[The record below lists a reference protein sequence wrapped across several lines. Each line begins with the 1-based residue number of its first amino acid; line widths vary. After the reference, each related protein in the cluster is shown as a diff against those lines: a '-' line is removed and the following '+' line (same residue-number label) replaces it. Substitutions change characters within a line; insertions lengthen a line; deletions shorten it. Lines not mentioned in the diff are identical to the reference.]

1 VHYSTDFKHREFTP
15 QHDGPIPGQSLYYS
29 DHVMLPK
36 NNERE
41 ISMETNNAFTS
52 LATAFVTAAAIGLAG
67 CYTPAGNTP
76 EPLKPKETKL
86 WSDAQVDEIA
96 EISYVKIDA
105 SERIAAAGAPEECNT
120 IGFLRIRSKNG
131 PVRAEQA
138 DAALLMVPG
147 VLEGAAAFE
156 YIGRQMVYLA
166 EKEHGKHIEVW
177 GLDRRSNCLEDLTGI
192 ELAKKSRTVEQ
203 GIDVIANYY
212 YFDQPIDGKKFQG
225 FKSSAELPFLAEF
238 GMRQTAI
245 DMYDVIHYMMPTAG
259 VSKQKVFV
267 GGHSLGGIHTS
278 VFLSWDFDGN
288 PQTLDDAGYNL
299 VAGAFG
305 FETVVRPLNES
316 ATLDKNLIPSAIS
329 KRLNISSL
337 DSRAMFN
344 PILDALEAGVIPRM
358 VDFPGLFTPEVI
370 ALPEFLAIAAALA
383 PDAESTLMRAVPLS
397 PSVLGITGLLHSSTP
412 PLLAD
417 FRYTNKALL
426 GIFFD
431 DHFQPLGFLQAGL
444 GFLNGGPV
452 KVKNEIAAM
461 TYFIAGDAGPDLSHL
476 HEGPLYGWAA
486 RDQIGDL
493 SDTDFLDVTG
503 SFKFTD
509 LENEPVD
516 MDDFIRALS
525 TTPTNLTEWYFPTR
539 ILLDAAV
546 VGKRF
551 APSYGLNTYH
561 PDGVTHVDSL
571 VMNGSQGLNPFGRDL
586 PPVPRQTL
594 IKAPGYTHLDPMFEA
609 INSPSQ
615 TSYVMR
621 PLLDFV
627 LDRI

>member
-1 VHYSTDFKHREFTP
+1 
-15 QHDGPIPGQSLYYS
+15 
-29 DHVMLPK
+29 M
-36 NNERE
+36 E
-41 ISMETNNAFTS
+41 IKSASISIVF
-52 LATAFVTAAAIGLAG
+52 TAFITVAAIGLGG
-67 CYTPAGNTP
+67 CYKPAGNTP

-86 WSDAQVDEIA
+86 WINTQVDEIA

-105 SERIAAAGAPEECNT
+105 SERAAGAPEECNK

-131 PVRAEQA
+131 PAQAEQA

-156 YIGRQMVYLA
+156 FIGRQMVYLA

-177 GLDRRSNCLEDLTGI
+177 GLDRRSNCLEDLAGI
-192 ELAKKSRTVEQ
+192 ELAKKAQTIKQ
-203 GIDVIANYY
+203 GVDAIANYY
-212 YFDQPIDGKKFQG
+212 YFKQPIKGKYFQG

-238 GMRQTAI
+238 GMRQTAL
-245 DMYDVIHYMMPTAG
+245 DMYDVIHHMMPTPG
-259 VSKQKVFV
+259 VSKQKLFV
-267 GGHSLGGIHTS
+267 GGHSLGGIETS
-278 VFLSWDFDGN
+278 VFLSWDFDGD

-305 FETVVRPLNES
+305 LETVVRPLNEQ
-316 ATLDKNLIPSAIS
+316 ATLDDDIVPASIS
-329 KRLNISSL
+329 KRLNVGAIKSNAAFDAVL
-337 DSRAMFN
+337 DGLSN
-344 PILDALEAGVIPRM
+344 GSIPRS
-358 VDFPGLFTPEVI
+358 VDFPGLFTAEVI

-383 PDAESTLMRAVPLS
+383 PDDESTLIRAVPLS
-397 PSVLGITGLLHSSTP
+397 PAILGITALLQSATP

-444 GFLNGGPV
+444 GFLSGGPV
-452 KVKNEIAAM
+452 KIKNRTASM
-461 TYFIAGDAGPDLSHL
+461 TYFTAGDAGPDLAHL
-476 HEGPLYGWAA
+476 REGPLYGWAA

-493 SDTDFLDVTG
+493 SDPDFMDVTG

-516 MDDFIRALS
+516 IDDFIRALS

-539 ILLDAAV
+539 ILIDSAI
-546 VGKRF
+546 VGKSF
-551 APSYGLNTYH
+551 APAYGLNTYH
-561 PDGVTHVDSL
+561 PEGVLHLDSL
-571 VMNGSQGLNPFGRDL
+571 VVNGSQGLNPFGEL
-586 PPVPRQTL
+586 SAVPRQTL

-609 INSPSQ
+609 VNSPSQ
-615 TSYVMR
+615 TSYVIR
-621 PLLDFV
+621 PLLNFV
-627 LDRI
+627 LDHLQQ

>member
-1 VHYSTDFKHREFTP
+1 MQTKSA
-15 QHDGPIPGQSLYYS
+15 S
-29 DHVMLPK
+29 
-36 NNERE
+36 
-41 ISMETNNAFTS
+41 ISVAMTAAFI
-52 LATAFVTAAAIGLAG
+52 TAAAIGLGG

-86 WSDAQVDEIA
+86 WTDAQVDEIA
-96 EISYVKIDA
+96 EITYVKIDA
-105 SERIAAAGAPEECNT
+105 SERVSAADVPEECNK

-131 PVRAEQA
+131 PAQAEQA

-192 ELAKKSRTVEQ
+192 ELAKKAPSIEQ
-203 GIDVIANYY
+203 GVDAIANYY
-212 YFDQPIDGKKFQG
+212 YFNQPIEGKNFQG
-225 FKSSAELPFLAEF
+225 FKSSAQLPFLAEF
-238 GMRQTAI
+238 GMRQTAL
-245 DMYDVIHYMMPTAG
+245 DTYDVIQHMMPTPG
-259 VSKQKVFV
+259 VSKHKVFV

-288 PQTLDDAGYNL
+288 PQTLEDAGYNL

-305 FETVVRPLNES
+305 FETIVRPLNAQ
-316 ATLDKNLIPSAIS
+316 ATLDDEIIPASISA
-329 KRLNISSL
+329 RLKVGAIESNAAF
-337 DSRAMFN
+337 DAV
-344 PILDALEAGVIPRM
+344 LDALNKGSIPRM

-383 PDAESTLMRAVPLS
+383 PDAESTLMSAVPLS
-397 PSVLGITGLLHSSTP
+397 PAILGITGLLQSATP

-431 DHFQPLGFLQAGL
+431 DHFQPLGFLQTGL
-444 GFLNGGPV
+444 GFLSGGPV
-452 KVKNEIAAM
+452 KIKNETAAM
-461 TYFIAGDAGPDLSHL
+461 TYFIAGDAGPDLAHL

-493 SDTDFLDVTG
+493 SDPNFMDVAG

-516 MDDFIRALS
+516 FDDFIRALS

-539 ILLDAAV
+539 ILIDSMI
-546 VGKRF
+546 VGKSF
-551 APSYGLNTYH
+551 APAYGLNTYH
-561 PDGVTHVDSL
+561 PAGVLHLDSF
-571 VMNGSQGLNPFGRDL
+571 VVNGSQGLNPFGEL
-586 PPVPRQTL
+586 SGVPGQTL

-609 INSPSQ
+609 VNSPSQ
-615 TSYVMR
+615 TSYVIR

-627 LDRI
+627 LDHLQP

>member
-1 VHYSTDFKHREFTP
+1 
-15 QHDGPIPGQSLYYS
+15 
-29 DHVMLPK
+29 
-36 NNERE
+36 
-41 ISMETNNAFTS
+41 MEKANAYAS
-52 LATAFVTAAAIGLAG
+52 RIAATALIVVTSFGLGG
-67 CYTPAGNTP
+67 CYAPSGYTP
-76 EPLKPKETKL
+76 EPPKPKETKL
-86 WSDAQVDEIA
+86 WSDVQVDAIA
-96 EISYVKIDA
+96 EVSYVKIDA
-105 SERIAAAGAPEECNT
+105 SERVVAAGAPEDCNK
-120 IGFLRIRSKNG
+120 IGFLRIRSKNA
-131 PVRAEQA
+131 PAQAEQA

-166 EKEHGKHIEVW
+166 ETEHGKHIEVW

-192 ELAKKSRTVEQ
+192 AQAKNTTTVEQ
-203 GIDVIANYY
+203 GIDAIAGYY
-212 YFDQPIDGKKFQG
+212 YFNQPIDGKNFEG

-238 GMRQTAI
+238 GMRQTTL
-245 DMYDVIHYMMPTAG
+245 DMVDVIHYMMPTPG
-259 VSKQKVFV
+259 ISKQKVFV

-278 VFLSWDFDGN
+278 VFLSWDFDGD
-288 PQTLDDAGYNL
+288 PETLDDAGYNL

-305 FETVVRPLNES
+305 FETVVRPLNEHAALNQDIVPAS
-316 ATLDKNLIPSAIS
+316 ITERLDVG
-329 KRLNISSL
+329 
-337 DSRAMFN
+337 
-344 PILDALEAGVIPRM
+344 PIESNAAFDAVLDALAAGTIPRM

-370 ALPEFLAIAAALA
+370 ALPEFLAIAAARA
-383 PDAESTLMRAVPLS
+383 PDAESTLLNAVPLS
-397 PSVLGITGLLHSSTP
+397 PDVLGITAALHSSTP

-417 FRYTNKALL
+417 FRYTNKAML

-444 GFLNGGPV
+444 GFLSGGPV
-452 KVKNEIAAM
+452 KVKNQSSTM
-461 TYFIAGDAGPDLSHL
+461 TYFIAGDAGPDLLHL

-486 RDQIGDL
+486 RDQIGDA
-493 SDTDFLDVTG
+493 SDTDFMDVTG
-503 SFKFTD
+503 GFKFTD

-525 TTPTNLTEWYFPTR
+525 STPTNLTEWYFPMR
-539 ILLDAAV
+539 ILIDSMI

-551 APSYGLNTYH
+551 APAYGLNTWH
-561 PDGVTHVDSL
+561 TDGVAHIDSL

-586 PPVPRQTL
+586 TPVPRQTL

-615 TSYVMR
+615 TSYVIR

-627 LDRI
+627 LDHVQE